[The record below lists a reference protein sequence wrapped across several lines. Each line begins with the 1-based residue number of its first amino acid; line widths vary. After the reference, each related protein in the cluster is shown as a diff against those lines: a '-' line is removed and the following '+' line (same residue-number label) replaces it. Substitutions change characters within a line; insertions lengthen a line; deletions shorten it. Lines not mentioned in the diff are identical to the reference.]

1 MYSHSLRTR
10 IATGTFTLPI
20 AALLTFILWAMPHL
34 AEAEIWAG
42 LAVTGLTAYALM
54 ELNNRYALL
63 RVRSRMVSTTY
74 LVLMLA
80 CPMLHHFST
89 ALLPMLCFV
98 LSYFMLFASYQD
110 THSQGYVFHAFL
122 FAGIGS
128 IFFPPVLIM
137 ALLYYFSML
146 VQLRNFTWRTFMA
159 GVLGV
164 LLPYWLYVAYAIWSN
179 HLDTAF
185 LYLLP
190 WVNYQLPDYS
200 SIALSQ
206 WITVGTLGLLSLFA
220 LIHFFHTAYNDKIRT
235 RMFFYV
241 IVTQEIVLS
250 AGLALLPQFY
260 DVLLALFIA
269 NSAPL
274 LAHYYTLAKGK
285 FVDIWFYLSLLLL
298 LGVAAVNYLEP
309 YIIQ

>member
-1 MYSHSLRTR
+1 MYSHSLRNR

-20 AALLTFILWAMPHL
+20 VALLTLIVWAVPHL
-34 AEAEIWAG
+34 NEIEIWAG
-42 LAVTGLTAYALM
+42 LAVTGLTAYSLM

-74 LVLMLA
+74 LVLMVA
-80 CPMLHHFST
+80 CSMLHHFSM
-89 ALLPMLCFV
+89 ALIPMLCFV

-110 THSQGYVFHAFL
+110 THSQGYIFHAFL
-122 FAGIGS
+122 FAGVGS
-128 IFFPPVLIM
+128 IFFPPMLIL

-159 GVLGV
+159 GVLGM
-164 LLPYWLYVAYAIWSN
+164 LLPYWLYTAYAIWSN

-190 WVNYQLPDYS
+190 WISYHVPDYS

-206 WITVGTLGLLSLFA
+206 WVTVGTLGLLSLFA
-220 LIHFFHTAYNDKIRT
+220 LVHFFHTAYNDKIRT

-241 IVTQEIVLS
+241 IVTQEIMLS
-250 AGLALLPQFY
+250 AGLLLLPQFY
-260 DVLLALFIA
+260 EVQLALFIA

-285 FVDIWFYLSLLLL
+285 FVDIWFYLSLLML
-298 LGVAAVNYLEP
+298 LGVAVVNNLEP
-309 YIIQ
+309 IITQ